1 MKKAD
6 YIIID
11 FDSTFISKESL
22 DMLAEACLKKYKN
35 HHKVIEQIQTITDQG
50 MSGKIDF
57 RDSLDK
63 RIKLI
68 KATKKDVI
76 KVSRSLTQIVSQ
88 SFSKNK
94 KFIIDNRKKIFFI
107 SGGFKEM
114 LLPVLMDFKVRESH
128 IFGNEF
134 IYNSDE
140 EVIGFN
146 INNPLASENG
156 KVKILETISLKGEV
170 HVIGDGYNDY
180 LLKKS
185 GKVSSFY
192 AFTENVYRK
201 EVCDVADKVLR
212 SFDEYVK
219 NFS

>member
-22 DMLAEACLKKYKN
+22 DMLAEACLKKHKN
-35 HHKVIEQIQTITDQG
+35 RHKIIKQVQTITDQG

-68 KATKKDVI
+68 KATKNDVV
-76 KVSRSLTQIVSQ
+76 KVSKSLTQIVSQ

-94 KFIIDNRKKIFFI
+94 KFITDNREKIFFI
-107 SGGFKEM
+107 SGGIKEM
-114 LLPVLMDFKVRESH
+114 LLPVLMNFKVRESH

-140 EVIGFN
+140 EVIGFD
-146 INNPLASENG
+146 INNPLASEDG
-156 KVKILETISLKGEV
+156 KVKIIETIFLKGEV

-201 EVCDVADKVLR
+201 EVCDVADKILG

-219 NFS
+219 IFS